1 MLFFFFKSI
10 TAHMLASTYKE
21 RQIALKM
28 FSYINSRIPKNNEFG
43 LNAKLPK
50 IEVFRLQFS

>member
-1 MLFFFFKSI
+1 
-10 TAHMLASTYKE
+10 MLASTYKE